1 MVGAMAAG
9 SVVGAGIGASLL
21 GVVPGTWLLPVLAA
35 ILVVSAPDSV
45 QPQTH
50 EHLLLARTLG
60 IDRKTLDGHIAAAIR
75 NLAKHDDFDPLP
87 WLATAMK
94 DTRCA

>member
-1 MVGAMAAG
+1 MSWSALPPDQRDLAQRACTERQHDALRAYYDADGRRRAA
-9 SVVGAGIGASLL
+9 
-21 GVVPGTWLLPVLAA
+21 
-35 ILVVSAPDSV
+35 
-45 QPQTH
+45 
-50 EHLLLARTLG
+50 ARTLG
-60 IDRKTLDGHIAAAIR
+60 VDRKTLDGHIAAAIR